1 MKYHFTTN
9 IADSGY
15 YCSRV
20 DGSHYQAGVSTK
32 KTPVIGETWYYK
44 VPGSYALL
52 TGTVDEMTMLTVVL
66 SKDGWSTKT
75 RYSLVDVDFVEK
87 KSEAK

>member
-1 MKYHFTTN
+1 MNFNLTTN
-9 IADSGY
+9 FADSAFY
-15 YCSRV
+15 SSRV
-20 DGSHYQAGVSTK
+20 DGSHYNTARAVK
-32 KTPVIGETWYYK
+32 PTPVIGETWYYK

-52 TGTVDEMTMLTVVL
+52 TGTVDELTMLTVVL

-87 KSEAK
+87 KCDAQ